1 MNVTEF
7 IQDRIN
13 RFSKGYV
20 FSYSDLGTSP
30 ENKEATIKALNRMVK
45 SGILNKISKG
55 RFYKPETTEFGVLNP
70 NRYQV
75 VKDLLEKNGKIIGY
89 LSGYNAFNEL
99 GLTTQLPNI
108 IQIGRNE
115 IRPPMQR
122 GVYKITF
129 IRQNNIITRE
139 NVEYLKILD
148 AIKLIK
154 KIPDTTVDNSIIKL
168 RSKIKNIPNDKI
180 QYVSRLAIKYPPY
193 TRAIFGA
200 IVELEFD
207 ENTANGIRTS
217 LNPITQYNL
226 GVSKKTL
233 PNAENW
239 NIK

>member
-1 MNVTEF
+1 MNVTDF
-7 IQDRIN
+7 IQDKIN
-13 RFSKGYV
+13 RFSRGYV
-20 FSYSDLGTSP
+20 FSYSDLGTNP
-30 ENKEATIKALNRMVK
+30 EDREATIKALNRMVK
-45 SGILNKISKG
+45 SGLLDKVSKG
-55 RFYKPETTEFGVLNP
+55 RFYKPETTEFGVLEP

-89 LSGYNAFNEL
+89 LTGYNAFNEL

-122 GVYKITF
+122 GIYKITF
-129 IRQNNIITRE
+129 IRQNNIITKE

-154 KIPDTTVDNSIIKL
+154 KVPDTKVDNSILKL
-168 RSKIKNIPNDKI
+168 RSVIKKIPTDKI
-180 QYVSRLAIKYPPY
+180 QYISKLAVKYPPS
-193 TRAIFGA
+193 TRAVFGA
-200 IVELEFD
+200 MVELEFD
-207 ENTANGIRTS
+207 KNTANSIRTS
-217 LNPITQYNL
+217 LNPITQYKLNI
-226 GVSKKTL
+226 SQKIL

>member
-1 MNVTEF
+1 MNITEF

-20 FSYSDLGTSP
+20 FSYSDLGTNP

-45 SGILNKISKG
+45 SGLLNKVSKG
-55 RFYKPETTEFGVLNP
+55 RFYKPETTEFGVLEP

-89 LSGYNAFNEL
+89 LTGYNAFNEL
-99 GLTTQLPNI
+99 GLTTQLPNT

-122 GVYKITF
+122 GIYKITF
-129 IRQNNIITRE
+129 FRQNNIITKE
-139 NVEYLKILD
+139 NIEYLKILD
-148 AIKLIK
+148 SIKLIK
-154 KIPDTTVDNSIIKL
+154 KIPDTTVDNSINKL
-168 RSKIKNIPNDKI
+168 RLIIKNIPKDRV
-180 QYVSRLAIKYPPY
+180 QYISKLSIKYPPY

-200 IVELEFD
+200 MVELECD
-207 ENTANGIRTS
+207 KNTANSIRTS
-217 LNPITQYNL
+217 LNPITQYKLNI
-226 GVSKKTL
+226 SQKIL